1 MDIRKVQNST
11 NSAVILYYILIW
23 NNVFLKCDLNCP
35 SLTPK
40 LDGHLLFK
48 RDMQR
53 SNYIYILRFISCRE
67 GIKTTKVHCNNGKKW
82 EDNNFNTSIVQDLT
96 KPFLPQKIMIS
107 TSWFNCDGPVKGFVR
122 GEYRYENAVKMKIIM
137 ILISLVMAEFRLFF
151 IVVVSPTWIWNDAN
165 YAC

>member
-1 MDIRKVQNST
+1 M
-11 NSAVILYYILIW
+11 IW

-35 SLTPK
+35 ILTPK
-40 LDGHLLFK
+40 FDGHLLFK

-67 GIKTTKVHCNNGKKW
+67 GIKTTKVHRNNGKKW
-82 EDNNFNTSIVQDLT
+82 EDNDFNTSIVQDLT

-137 ILISLVMAEFRLFF
+137 ILISLVMVEQNYVYLICYCRSFTNLNLKWCELRLLK
-151 IVVVSPTWIWNDAN
+151 ISTLQRWYTPVNL
-165 YAC
+165 